1 MKRITDTELIRSS
14 NRRDIIQT
22 LRRHGEL
29 ARVEIGQYT
38 QLSPATITS
47 ITSEL
52 IQQDLIIEQQGE
64 LNAET
69 GRGRPKVKLKLNQQ
83 AVYYLAIKL
92 SINEVSLIL
101 ADLSGKIIH
110 KHTKS
115 VLTVSLSQ
123 QQLIDVLCQSFSG
136 FLDKYAIERN
146 KLRGLG
152 LALQGVTEQQG
163 KGILWSPAV
172 KGQQLELVEQLQQ
185 QLQLPVFISN
195 DANCIAV
202 ALKNLPQYQEVNSLV
217 AIQLGYGVGMGLW
230 LDDKLYQGEA
240 ASNTEFGHTKF
251 SLNGP
256 QCRCGGRGCIE
267 AYVGDYAIYRDA
279 SAIYNLPQ
287 ADMLHPS
294 EKQMLD
300 LNHLAE
306 QPHSPMQQIFTQA
319 GTVLGLGLA
328 NVMALFNPQ
337 KIVISGPGVRAYPYM
352 EAAMRS
358 TLAENLLPYH
368 QQQDVVEV
376 YNWDEDL
383 TGLGIIAIVQQHTD

>member
-1 MKRITDTELIRSS
+1 MKKITDTELIRSS
-14 NRRDIIQT
+14 NRREIIQT
-22 LRRHGEL
+22 LRRHGQL
-29 ARVEIGQYT
+29 ARVEIGKYT

-52 IQQDLIIEQQGE
+52 IQQGLMVEQQSE

-69 GRGRPKVKLKLNQQ
+69 GRGRPKVKLQLNPH

-92 SINEVSLIL
+92 SINEVELIL
-101 ADLSGKIIH
+101 ADLNGNMLYQQ
-110 KHTKS
+110 TRS
-115 VLTVSLSQ
+115 VLTVSLNQ
-123 QQLIDVLCQSFSG
+123 TQLLDVLCQSFNA
-136 FLDKYAIERN
+136 FLDKNAIDRA

-152 LALQGVTEQQG
+152 IAIQGVTDQQG
-163 KGILWSPAV
+163 KGILWSPAIN
-172 KGQQLELVEQLQQ
+172 GQQLEIVEQLKQ
-185 QLQLPVFISN
+185 QLHLPVFISN

-202 ALKNLPQYQEVNSLV
+202 ALKQLPQYQAVNSLV

-230 LDDKLYQGEA
+230 LDDQLYQGEA

-294 EKQMLD
+294 EKQMRE
-300 LNHLAE
+300 LNLLAE
-306 QPHSPMQQIFTQA
+306 HPNSPMQQIFTQA

-337 KIVISGPGVRAYPYM
+337 KIVISGPGVRAYRYM
-352 EAAMRS
+352 ETAMRN
-358 TLAENLLPYH
+358 TLTENLLPYH